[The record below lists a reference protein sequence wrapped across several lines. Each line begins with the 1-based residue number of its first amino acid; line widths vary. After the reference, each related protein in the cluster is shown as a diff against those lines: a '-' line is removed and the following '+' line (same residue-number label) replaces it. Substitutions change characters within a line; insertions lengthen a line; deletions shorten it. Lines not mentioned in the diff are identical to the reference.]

1 MRFTT
6 KTLTLFFLA
15 SASMATEA
23 SASPV
28 VAESN
33 TRLPMSLST
42 VISDLEAEGVL
53 KVAPACFLTSRGVT
67 EKKKAELFGIED
79 ITATAFGTESG
90 VCMAL
95 STGSSS
101 VPEAASTAVACEG
114 KIVYYADEDDLA
126 RGEGLFDTLG
136 PAIER
141 ILNEDDSSS
150 SSSSLIVVT
159 ADPKTTKA
167 RLEDAA
173 VDVIANLVSSKKKV
187 SVLTDVF
194 DKVKYV
200 KTADE
205 ALNLLEASIDPA
217 DAQESI
223 ASTVASDFW
232 QSAGSSPVAFIS
244 SSSSSNMSPK
254 DLAAA
259 RKLGPAAR
267 KALETAIESIKTVS
281 EDNRS
286 VVADFGDLCGAATK
300 RAFEELEEAAVS
312 SAVSSSAVGKQ
323 IQANL
328 RDELKGELADLAAG
342 QLDLLQESCF
352 EAFKGRL
359 SQLRISP
366 VLAMD
371 MENTAKESVADFVK
385 RAKSMPIGTA
395 DAKAIYKNRLTE
407 FCSERLLAARAGG
420 QFKPVPKKG
429 VTIGMHWLLPK
440 PFGNDYR
447 QEPWMVQATDN
458 LVYIPSDK
466 ITDVNPEDVASG
478 DWRSKIVPSPT
489 GNEMVYMQ

>member
-1 MRFTT
+1 MRFTSE
-6 KTLTLFFLA
+6 TLTLFFLA
-15 SASMATEA
+15 SVATEA
-23 SASPV
+23 SSSPL
-28 VAESN
+28 VAECN

-42 VISDLEAEGVL
+42 VISDLEAEGVS

-67 EKKKAELFGIED
+67 ETKKAELFGVED
-79 ITATAFGTESG
+79 VTATAFATESG

-126 RGEGLFDTLG
+126 RREGLFDSLG

-141 ILNEDDSSS
+141 ILNEDDVTP
-150 SSSSLIVVT
+150 SLIVVT
-159 ADPKTTKA
+159 SNPKSTKPL
-167 RLEDAA
+167 LEDAA
-173 VDVIANLVSSKKKV
+173 AKVLSNLVSAKKKV

-194 DKVKYV
+194 DSVKYV

-205 ALNLLEASIDPA
+205 AMGLLEASKEPA

-232 QSAGSSPVAFIS
+232 QSSPVSFIS
-244 SSSSSNMSPK
+244 SPSSSNMSPK

-267 KALETAIESIKTVS
+267 KALDTAIERIKTVS
-281 EDNRS
+281 DDNQS
-286 VVADFGDLCGAATK
+286 IVADFGDLCAAATK
-300 RAFEELEEAAVS
+300 RALEELEEAAVS
-312 SAVSSSAVGKQ
+312 SAVSSCAVGKQ

-342 QLDLLQESCF
+342 QLDLLQEACF
-352 EAFKGRL
+352 TDFKAKL
-359 SQLRISP
+359 SKLRISP
-366 VLAMD
+366 VLATDMD
-371 MENTAKESVADFVK
+371 NVAKESVADFAR

-395 DAKAIYKNRLTE
+395 DAKAMYQSRLQE
-407 FCSERLLAARAGG
+407 FCAERLLAARAGG
-420 QFKPVPKKG
+420 QFKPAPRKG
-429 VTIGMHWLLPK
+429 ITVGMHWLLPK

-458 LVYIPSDK
+458 LVYIPPDK
-466 ITDVNPEDVASG
+466 ITDVSPEDVASG

-489 GNEMVYMQ
+489 GNEMIYMQ

>member
-1 MRFTT
+1 
-6 KTLTLFFLA
+6 
-15 SASMATEA
+15 MATEA
-23 SASPV
+23 SSSPV

-67 EKKKAELFGIED
+67 ERKKAELFGIED
-79 ITATAFGTESG
+79 VTATAFGTESG

-141 ILNEDDSSS
+141 ILNEDSS

-167 RLEDAA
+167 SLEDAA
-173 VDVIANLVSSKKKV
+173 VDVIANLVSEKKKV

-194 DKVKYV
+194 DKVQYV

-259 RKLGPAAR
+259 RLLGPAAR

-328 RDELKGELADLAAG
+328 RDELKGELGDLAAG
-342 QLDLLQESCF
+342 QLDLLQEACF
-352 EAFKGRL
+352 ADFKGKL
-359 SQLRISP
+359 AKLRISP
-366 VLAMD
+366 VLATD
-371 MENTAKESVADFVK
+371 MENVAKESVADFVK

-395 DAKAIYKNRLTE
+395 DAKAIFKNRLHE